1 MFLAEVLPSFE
12 MTVKQC
18 HTIIILKY
26 GRTRKKKK
34 RFFKKN
40 IVIGFYITFNS
51 TCL

>member
-34 RFFKKN
+34 KDFLRKTLSLDF
-40 IVIGFYITFNS
+40 I
-51 TCL
+51 